1 MIILAIDTATDS
13 VSVAFGDGKRVLAHS
28 EAISDRQHA
37 EALAPMIE
45 FVRQQ
50 AGISFREIDVV
61 AVDIG
66 PGLFTGMRV
75 GIASAKAIAQTLD
88 VPLIGV
94 TSLDILAQ
102 AVGPIDDVVV
112 SVIDARRGEMY
123 WSMYRQQQG
132 ATTQV
137 HAPRVGPLAD
147 LIVDVVDRGQR
158 AHFVGGGAV
167 RYRSEIEESL
177 ANTLPGFGFAD
188 ERLSRPTAAAMMV
201 LAHQRAVNEQWQ
213 AAHEV
218 APMYMRQPDAEINWQ
233 TRSAS

>member
-28 EAISDRQHA
+28 EAISDRRHA
-37 EALAPMIE
+37 EALTPMIE

-66 PGLFTGMRV
+66 PGSFTGMRV

-88 VPLIGV
+88 VPLIGII
-94 TSLDILAQ
+94 SLDILAQ
-102 AVGPIDDVVV
+102 ALGPIDDVVV

-147 LIVDVVDRGQR
+147 LIVDVIDRGQET
-158 AHFVGGGAV
+158 HFVGDGAV

-177 ANTLPGFGFAD
+177 AITLPGFGFAD

-201 LAHQRAVNEQWQ
+201 LAQQRAVNEQWQ

-218 APMYMRQPDAEINWQ
+218 VPMYMRQPDAEINWQ

>member
-28 EAISDRQHA
+28 EAISDRRHA

-66 PGLFTGMRV
+66 PGSFTGMRV

-88 VPLIGV
+88 VPLIGII
-94 TSLDILAQ
+94 SLDILAQ
-102 AVGPIDDVVV
+102 ALGPIDDVVV

-132 ATTQV
+132 ATMQV

-147 LIVDVVDRGQR
+147 LIVDVVDRGQET
-158 AHFVGGGAV
+158 HFVGDGAV

-177 ANTLPGFGFAD
+177 VNALPGCGFAD

-201 LAHQRAVNEQWQ
+201 LAQQRAVNEQWQ
-213 AAHEV
+213 AAREV

-233 TRSAS
+233 TRTAS